1 MTPVHEAFLTL
12 LRISLGGGGAPP
24 ELTAQQWTE
33 LFELAEAHKLLPMIF
48 EASRPDPALAAR
60 FKRRVR
66 DHVILQTLR
75 TADFLELYR
84 VLEEAGIKA
93 LVVKGI
99 VCRQLYAKPDHRPSA
114 DEDLWIPPEQLSR
127 CRQVLEAYG
136 MTTTETNPEAWEF
149 PYRKAGSPLYIELH
163 TRLFPPGFSVADSEF
178 NDFFGTPHQHK
189 TIQALPG
196 GRVQTLHPNDH
207 MTYLLFHAY
216 KHFLHSGFGI
226 RQVCDILL
234 FAHRHGE
241 LIDWEWVRLSCRCI
255 RAEKFAAAV
264 FAIGVRHLGFAP
276 IGSWPEADEMP
287 LLEDILQAGIYGSAD
302 RSRQHSS
309 TITLEAASDRKP
321 LRHGVLAAAFPSA
334 KKLEDRYPWLKKQ
347 PYLVPIA
354 WADRMGAYLRETKLR
369 SDSSLRDTL
378 KLGSER
384 TALLRKYGIIP

>member
-12 LRISLGGGGAPP
+12 LRISLGHGDAPP
-24 ELTAQQWTE
+24 ELTGEQWTE
-33 LFELAEAHKLLPMIF
+33 LFALAEAHKLLPMIF

-149 PYRKAGSPLYIELH
+149 PYRKSGSPLYIELH

-178 NDFFGTPHQHK
+178 NDFFGMPHQHK

-196 GRVQTLHPNDH
+196 SRVQTLHPNDH

-234 FAHRHGE
+234 FARHYE
-241 LIDWEWVRLSCRCI
+241 DQIQWSHIRKVCRQI
-255 RAEKFAAAV
+255 RAEHFAAAV
-264 FAIGVRHLGFAP
+264 FAIGVKHLGFAP
-276 IGSWPEADEMP
+276 VGGWPEADEMP
-287 LLEDILQAGIYGSAD
+287 MLEDILRAGVYGSAD
-302 RSRQHSS
+302 ETRLHSS
-309 TITLEAASDRKP
+309 RITLDAVSAQKQERRRSGA
-321 LRHGVLAAAFPSA
+321 LRSSAFPPA
-334 KKLEDRYPWLKKQ
+334 EALAGRYPWLRAH
-347 PYLVPIA
+347 PYLLPAA
-354 WADRMGAYLRETKLR
+354 WGHRIISYLRQPAAAPAEALR
-369 SDSSLRDTL
+369 I
-378 KLGSER
+378 GAER
-384 TALLRKYGIIP
+384 VELLRKYGIIP